1 MYLKL
6 ILVYILVGF
15 YPVFT
20 SGQVRVRLFSLQSP
34 ESVVFSVN
42 EGKYE
47 LNAFSGDTLI
57 VTKGEPVI
65 ITRYNGKL
73 AVKARDKE
81 GFVCDSVKLAGKTG
95 YDSFS
100 LRINGNT
107 PIRQFYSGDL
117 KCFPDLGTIVLIN
130 NIDIERYIAGVV
142 KAEGGSGKNI
152 EYFKTQAV
160 IARTYMYKYFDKH
173 SVDRY
178 NVCDNTHCQAFNGL
192 YSDTLINRAALE
204 TQGLVIL
211 DKDSTLIISAFHSN
225 CGGETSSSEDV
236 WLTSQPYL
244 KSVVDPY
251 CLFSRNAVWGKSFSL
266 KDWFEFI
273 KKSGYNGSTDDPAA
287 LSFIQKSRSVDYKTG
302 SFTMPLRII
311 RTDMNLRSTFFSV
324 VSEGDSIIL
333 KGKGYGHGVG
343 LCQEGA
349 MVMASKGFNYR
360 QIIDLYYFGVLIT
373 DIKNAVVLPNFSPPT
388 PPHIGGNEREGINP
402 PIWSYEREEFN
413 PPFGGHGG

>member
-1 MYLKL
+1 MGRLK
-6 ILVYILVGF
+6 ILFILF
-15 YPVFT
+15 LTIYST
-20 SGQVRVRLFSLQSP
+20 DASAQVKIRLFSNQSP
-34 ESVVFSVN
+34 ESAVFSVT

-47 LNAFSGDTLI
+47 LNVFSGDTLF

-65 ITRYNGKL
+65 ISKFNGKL
-73 AVKARDKE
+73 AVKVRNAE
-81 GFVCDSVKLAGKTG
+81 GFICDSAILAGKTG

-117 KCFPDLGTIVLIN
+117 MCFPDLGTIVFIN

-142 KAEGGSGKNI
+142 KAEGGSGKNK

-173 SVDRY
+173 LSDRY

-192 YSDTLINRAALE
+192 SSDTLINSATLE
-204 TQGLVIL
+204 TLGLVIL
-211 DKDSTLIISAFHSN
+211 DKDSSLIISAFHSN

-251 CLFSRNAVWGKSFSL
+251 CLSSKNAVWRESFSL

-273 KKSGYNGSTDDPAA
+273 KESGYNGSSDDPVA
-287 LSFIQKSRSVDYKTG
+287 LNFIQKSRSVDYKTG
-302 SFTMPLRII
+302 SFTMPLRTI

-349 MVMASKGFNYR
+349 MVMASMGFNYM
-360 QIIDLYYFGVLIT
+360 QIIDFYYFGVLIT
-373 DIKNAVVLPNFSPPT
+373 DIRNAVILPP
-388 PPHIGGNEREGINP
+388 
-402 PIWSYEREEFN
+402 N
-413 PPFGGHGG
+413 PPFGG